1 MATQQALA
9 RSSAHAE
16 PVLEVRRIGIG
27 DLFDC
32 LRKGV
37 DDFLAMPSH
46 VVFLTVI
53 YPLAGLIFARL
64 AFGYDLLPLV
74 YPLAAGFALIGPVA
88 AIGIYELSRRREKGL
103 HASWREAFGVLR
115 SRSLPSIAALA
126 ATLMALFV
134 AWLLAAQT
142 IYEFA
147 FAGTRPASL
156 QQFLEGIFMT
166 PEGWSV
172 ILIGNAVGFLFA
184 LAAFSISAV
193 SFPLL
198 IDRRAG
204 FSAAVATSLEAVRV
218 NPVVMAVW
226 AFMIAA
232 LLVIGSLPFLIGLT
246 VVLPVLGHATWHL
259 YRKVVRADGV
269 PPARHWKSHRARRSA
284 ADFPSVLFPW
294 AR

>member
-1 MATQQALA
+1 MARPQSLA
-9 RSSAHAE
+9 RGAFNSE
-16 PVLEVRRIGIG
+16 PIPAVHRIGVQ

-74 YPLAAGFALIGPVA
+74 YPLAAGFALVGPVA
-88 AIGIYELSRRREKGL
+88 AIGVYELSRRREKGL
-103 HASWREAFGVLR
+103 RASWREAFSVLR
-115 SRSLPSIAALA
+115 SRSLPAIAALA
-126 ATLMALFV
+126 AVLMALF
-134 AWLLAAQT
+134 ALWLLAAQS
-142 IYEFA
+142 IYEYA
-147 FAGTRPASL
+147 FGGTPPISL
-156 QQFLEGIFMT
+156 AYFVNDLFT
-166 PEGWSV
+166 TSEGWKL

-184 LAAFSISAV
+184 VAAFSISVV

-198 IDRRAG
+198 IDRRVS

-218 NPVVMAVW
+218 NPSVMAVW
-226 AFMIAA
+226 AIIIAA
-232 LLVIGSLPFLIGLT
+232 LLFIGSLPLLVGLA

-259 YRKVVRADGV
+259 YRKVVDADGS
-269 PPARHWKSHRARRSA
+269 PRPGLRPRNRSRRFA
-284 ADFPSVLFPW
+284 ADFPSVLVPW